1 MIHLKEMDWDDKW
14 ENYIEYGETDVDEQF
29 RWDNFY
35 NMDAPYIYQIISVMH
50 QLKGKMT
57 VYEAFLKG
65 LEIYYCSTTCGRK
78 SFLQNYRYVQ
88 NKIYKNIKKCKKW
101 RVIYRGISYPLSK
114 IDGLWLCIKFCK

>member
-14 ENYIEYGETDVDEQF
+14 ENYIEYGKTDVDEQF

-35 NMDAPYIYQIISVMH
+35 NIAAPYIYQIISVMH

-88 NKIYKNIKKCKKW
+88 NKIYKNMKKGIIDEFLIDVHSVMLAASIKWC
-101 RVIYRGISYPLSK
+101 SENSK
-114 IDGLWLCIKFCK
+114 I

>member
-14 ENYIEYGETDVDEQF
+14 ENYIKYGKTDVDEQF

-35 NMDAPYIYQIISVMH
+35 NMSAPYIYQIISVMH

-88 NKIYKNIKKCKKW
+88 NKIYKNIKKGIIDEFLIDVHSAMLAASIKW
-101 RVIYRGISYPLSK
+101 CSGNSK
-114 IDGLWLCIKFCK
+114 I

>member
-1 MIHLKEMDWDDKW
+1 MDWDDKW

-88 NKIYKNIKKCKKW
+88 NKIYKNIKKGIIDEFLIDVHSVMLAASIKW
-101 RVIYRGISYPLSK
+101 CSGNSK
-114 IDGLWLCIKFCK
+114 I

>member
-14 ENYIEYGETDVDEQF
+14 ENYIKYGKTDVDEQF
-29 RWDNFY
+29 KWDNFY
-35 NMDAPYIYQIISVMH
+35 NMSAPYIYQIISVMH

-65 LEIYYCSTTCGRK
+65 LEVYYCSTTCGKK

-88 NKIYKNIKKCKKW
+88 NKIYKNIKKGIIDEFLIDVHSVMLTASIKW
-101 RVIYRGISYPLSK
+101 YSGNSK
-114 IDGLWLCIKFCK
+114 I